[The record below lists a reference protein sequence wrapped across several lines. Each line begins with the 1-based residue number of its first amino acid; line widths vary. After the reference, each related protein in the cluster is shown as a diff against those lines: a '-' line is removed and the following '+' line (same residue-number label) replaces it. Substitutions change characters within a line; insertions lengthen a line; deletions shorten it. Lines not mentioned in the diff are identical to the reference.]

1 MEVREGGATACGRY
15 CRWCE
20 WQLEPHWDEHTA
32 LLVSGCRLEP
42 DVDSATVS
50 SFTDCLPVSLT
61 VYLSHWHTS
70 CVTDCRAADGR
81 ARAQD
86 KMILSVFSGLVLGSV
101 TTQVSPSLTL
111 SLSVCIPACTPE
123 ASFIKIDFLAAFPP
137 RSTQNHSSLEL
148 MSKKLKG
155 SSGASTTSVWTPW
168 RWGVSVTVMN
178 LCLCF
183 LSNSVLMVQ
192 NKLVCGCRLLK
203 MEVVMREWISVPGS

>member
-32 LLVSGCRLEP
+32 LLVSGCKLEP

-86 KMILSVFSGLVLGSV
+86 EMILSVFSGLVLGSV
-101 TTQVSPSLTL
+101 TTQVSPPLTL

-137 RSTQNHSSLEL
+137 RSTQKHSSLEL

-168 RWGVSVTVMN
+168 RWGVSVV
-178 LCLCF
+178 
-183 LSNSVLMVQ
+183 SVFD
-192 NKLVCGCRLLK
+192 
-203 MEVVMREWISVPGS
+203 